1 MQFPDRA
8 IALKKLFV
16 TGGIAAILTSTAFAT
31 EPTVATFSTPG
42 WDTKYLIKG
51 KEPFK
56 VASLALNVKKKSKV
70 LIQFSSEISSEHAQ
84 NCPCY
89 IRALV
94 SMDGGKGRPIKRINV
109 GSPATHDINKY
120 DNDRQNLDGTTMFD
134 AAPGKHTY
142 ELTFQQVDTNGNDLE
157 IYYPNFHVIAFQE

>member
-1 MQFPDRA
+1 MQFFNHA
-8 IALKKLFV
+8 IALKKHFV
-16 TGGIAAILTSTAFAT
+16 VAGVAVLVTSAAFAA

-51 KEPFK
+51 QEPFK
-56 VASLALNVKKKSKV
+56 IASLALDVKKKSKV

-89 IRALV
+89 MRALV
-94 SMDGGKGRPIKRINV
+94 SMDGGKARPIKRINV
-109 GSPATHDINKY
+109 GSPAAHDIDKY

-157 IYYPNFHVIAFQE
+157 IYYPNFHVIAFPE